1 MERRINMKLIIMFTC
16 YVLLASSG
24 LILFKLG
31 STNNNLTLNIFGL
44 SINYSIK
51 MILGLLCYGFSF
63 ILWMLIVS
71 KMNLTFAMPLSVAIV
86 NTLVVVGS
94 CLVLKEKITLT
105 QGVGIFI
112 VILGVC
118 IMTWGKNDEKNY

>member
-1 MERRINMKLIIMFTC
+1 MNVIIMFIC

-31 STNNNLTLNIFGL
+31 SNNSNLTLDIFGL
-44 SINYSIK
+44 TINYSIK
-51 MILGLLCYGFSF
+51 MILGILCYGFSF

-71 KMNLTFAMPLSVAIV
+71 RVDLTIAMPLSVAIV

-94 CLVLKEKITLT
+94 CLILKEKITLT
-105 QGVGIFI
+105 QGIGIFI
-112 VILGVC
+112 IVFGVC
-118 IMTWGKNDEKNY
+118 IMTGGKK

>member
-1 MERRINMKLIIMFTC
+1 MKLIIMFTC

-94 CLVLKEKITLT
+94 CLVLKEKITPI
-105 QGVGIFI
+105 QGIGIFI

-118 IMTWGKNDEKNY
+118 IMTWGKN

>member
-1 MERRINMKLIIMFTC
+1 MERRNRMKLVIMFTC

-31 STNNNLTLNIFGL
+31 SANSNLTLNLFGL

-51 MILGLLCYGFSF
+51 MILGLVCYGCSF

-71 KMNLTFAMPLSVAIV
+71 KMNLTIAMTLSLSLV
-86 NTLVVVGS
+86 NTLVLVES
-94 CLVLKEKITLT
+94 CVFLKEKITLL
-105 QGVGIFI
+105 QGIGIFI
-112 VILGVC
+112 IIFGVSL
-118 IMTWGKNDEKNY
+118 ISIKK

>member
-1 MERRINMKLIIMFTC
+1 MKLIIMFTC

-94 CLVLKEKITLT
+94 CLVLKEKITLM

-118 IMTWGKNDEKNY
+118 IMTWGKK

>member
-1 MERRINMKLIIMFTC
+1 MKLIIMFTC

-63 ILWMLIVS
+63 ILWMIIVS
-71 KMNLTFAMPLSVAIV
+71 KMNLTIAMPLSVAIV

-94 CLVLKEKITLT
+94 CLVLKEKITLM

-118 IMTWGKNDEKNY
+118 IMTWGRK

>member
-1 MERRINMKLIIMFTC
+1 MERRINMKIIIMFTC

-31 STNNNLTLNIFGL
+31 SANSNLTLNIFGL

-63 ILWMLIVS
+63 VLWMLIVS
-71 KMNLTFAMPLSVAIV
+71 KTNLTIAMPLSV
-86 NTLVVVGS
+86 
-94 CLVLKEKITLT
+94 C
-105 QGVGIFI
+105 
-112 VILGVC
+112 
-118 IMTWGKNDEKNY
+118 

>member
-1 MERRINMKLIIMFTC
+1 MKIIIMFNC

-31 STNNNLTLNIFGL
+31 SINNNLTLNVFGL
-44 SINYSIK
+44 SINYSVK

-71 KMNLTFAMPLSVAIV
+71 KMNLTIAMPLSVAIV
-86 NTLVVVGS
+86 NTLVIVES
-94 CLVLKEKITLT
+94 CIILKEKITMI
-105 QGVGIFI
+105 QGIGIFI
-112 VILGVC
+112 VLFGVC
-118 IMTWGKNDEKNY
+118 IMTWGGK

>member
-1 MERRINMKLIIMFTC
+1 MKLIIMFTC

-94 CLVLKEKITLT
+94 CLVLKEDRKS
-105 QGVGIFI
+105 V
-112 VILGVC
+112 V
-118 IMTWGKNDEKNY
+118 

>member
-1 MERRINMKLIIMFTC
+1 MKLIIMFTC

-31 STNNNLTLNIFGL
+31 STNTNLTLNIFGL

-71 KMNLTFAMPLSVAIV
+71 KMNLTIAMPLSVAIV

-94 CLVLKEKITLT
+94 CLILKERITLM
-105 QGVGIFI
+105 QGIGIFI

-118 IMTWGKNDEKNY
+118 IMTWGRK

>member
-1 MERRINMKLIIMFTC
+1 MNVIIMFIC

-31 STNNNLTLNIFGL
+31 SNSSNLTLNIFGL
-44 SINYSIK
+44 TINYSIK
-51 MILGLLCYGFSF
+51 MIFGILCYGFSF

-71 KMNLTFAMPLSVAIV
+71 RIDLTIAMPLSVAIV

-105 QGVGIFI
+105 QGIGIFI
-112 VILGVC
+112 IVLGVC
-118 IMTWGKNDEKNY
+118 IMTGGRK

>member
-1 MERRINMKLIIMFTC
+1 MKIIIMFTC

-31 STNNNLTLNIFGL
+31 SINNNLTLNVFGL
-44 SINYSIK
+44 SINYSVK

-71 KMNLTFAMPLSVAIV
+71 EMNLTIAMPLSVAIV
-86 NTLVVVGS
+86 NTLVIVES
-94 CLVLKEKITLT
+94 CIILKEKITMI
-105 QGVGIFI
+105 QGIGIFI
-112 VILGVC
+112 VLFGVC
-118 IMTWGKNDEKNY
+118 IMTWGGK